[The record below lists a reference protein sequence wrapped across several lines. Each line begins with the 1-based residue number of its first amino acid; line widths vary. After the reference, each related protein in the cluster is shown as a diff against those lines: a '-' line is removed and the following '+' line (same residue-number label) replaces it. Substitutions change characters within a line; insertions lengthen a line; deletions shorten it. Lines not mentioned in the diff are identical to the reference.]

1 MSDQISLFEFLYD
14 PFVPKKVRLY
24 QFFAGIGS
32 QALALKKL
40 GVEFED
46 YKIAEWAV
54 PSIKAYNSIHTKDF
68 TDYSKGKT
76 REEMIKVVK
85 NVSLDYDKPISE
97 KQLNSKSD
105 EWVREVYNN
114 IIATHNLV
122 NVMEV
127 KGKDLEIDTNYT
139 NIIFYSFPCQDLS
152 KAGLRAGLK
161 KDGGT
166 RSGLLWEIE
175 RIINELTERERES
188 CVLIC
193 ENVPDLVGTNFVK
206 DFSNWVMALEKLGF
220 SSYDEILNSKD
231 YCVPQNRKRV
241 FMVSLPGKYHYVFP
255 RKIKL
260 KYKLGDFLEENPSEK
275 YNLSQKMLNGMIHTK
290 FHQYQL
296 EKRLQDTGGIIDTLA
311 TSSGSRCPHCIP
323 IKNNNSKGYE
333 LATDGDGIDIS
344 GRMQYHRGTVQ
355 KGLSQTLSTMGGND
369 VGVVVEERFTENE
382 LKLFTEDGN
391 IRRYIGSE
399 KVDEFKEGQ
408 MATTS
413 FPNGYGH
420 GPRTHNESIAL
431 NTVDRPVVKQN
442 LRIRKLTPKE
452 CLRLMG
458 FDDKSYESMR
468 SVGMTD
474 SQIYHCAG
482 DSIVVTVL
490 MGIFGTL
497 LGVEDYER
505 KIKDYANELA
515 TSK

>member
-76 REEMIKVVK
+76 REEMVKVVK

-127 KGKDLEIDTNYT
+127 SGKDLEIDTNYT

-175 RIINELTERERES
+175 RIINELTERERELCS
-188 CVLIC
+188 HLRKCARFGRNKLC
-193 ENVPDLVGTNFVK
+193 QRL
-206 DFSNWVMALEKLGF
+206 LKLG
-220 SSYDEILNSKD
+220 
-231 YCVPQNRKRV
+231 
-241 FMVSLPGKYHYVFP
+241 
-255 RKIKL
+255 
-260 KYKLGDFLEENPSEK
+260 
-275 YNLSQKMLNGMIHTK
+275 
-290 FHQYQL
+290 
-296 EKRLQDTGGIIDTLA
+296 
-311 TSSGSRCPHCIP
+311 
-323 IKNNNSKGYE
+323 
-333 LATDGDGIDIS
+333 
-344 GRMQYHRGTVQ
+344 
-355 KGLSQTLSTMGGND
+355 
-369 VGVVVEERFTENE
+369 
-382 LKLFTEDGN
+382 
-391 IRRYIGSE
+391 
-399 KVDEFKEGQ
+399 
-408 MATTS
+408 
-413 FPNGYGH
+413 YG
-420 GPRTHNESIAL
+420 
-431 NTVDRPVVKQN
+431 
-442 LRIRKLTPKE
+442 IRKVRFQFL
-452 CLRLMG
+452 
-458 FDDKSYESMR
+458 
-468 SVGMTD
+468 
-474 SQIYHCAG
+474 
-482 DSIVVTVL
+482 
-490 MGIFGTL
+490 
-497 LGVEDYER
+497 
-505 KIKDYANELA
+505 
-515 TSK
+515 